1 MTQQSS
7 VAPRRRWLWLIF
19 AFTALA
25 TVIGWLS
32 TTEDTIDISHT
43 EAAPPLPIV
52 SFETV
57 TPQPAS
63 ISISAF
69 AEVRPR
75 WSAELKAAVSGRITE
90 VTDAALAGSHVE
102 AGKVL
107 IRQENSPYIA
117 EVAQAEQALAD
128 ARRQLLRAESKT
140 TAARRQYKNRG
151 TRPANELALHLPEL
165 RVAKKTVAA
174 AEARLNAAR
183 LTLQNATTRAPF
195 SGFITER
202 MVSPG
207 QTVNTGDTMIRLVDD
222 SQLELTVELSRKEW
236 ALLQQPVAGR
246 QAQLYAEDNR
256 LLGHADIRQGG
267 GFLDQKSR
275 QYRVFMEI
283 SNAAKSPVLSGDFV
297 RLELQ
302 GITMPDALN
311 IPASALTQAGKLWY
325 LDRNNQLQHLMPDV
339 ISRMQSRLIIRNPDS
354 QISSW
359 RIATTPLAAF
369 LPGMRVS
376 GREE

>member
-32 TTEDTIDISHT
+32 TTEDTINISHT
-43 EAAPPLPIV
+43 EAAPPLPVV

-63 ISISAF
+63 ISINAF

-102 AGKVL
+102 AGNVL

-140 TAARRQYKNRG
+140 TAARRQYKSRG
-151 TRPANELALHLPEL
+151 TQPANELALHLPEL
-165 RVAKKTVAA
+165 RVAK
-174 AEARLNAAR
+174 
-183 LTLQNATTRAPF
+183 
-195 SGFITER
+195 
-202 MVSPG
+202 
-207 QTVNTGDTMIRLVDD
+207 
-222 SQLELTVELSRKEW
+222 
-236 ALLQQPVAGR
+236 
-246 QAQLYAEDNR
+246 NR
-256 LLGHADIRQGG
+256 GCC
-267 GFLDQKSR
+267 
-275 QYRVFMEI
+275 
-283 SNAAKSPVLSGDFV
+283 
-297 RLELQ
+297 
-302 GITMPDALN
+302 
-311 IPASALTQAGKLWY
+311 
-325 LDRNNQLQHLMPDV
+325 
-339 ISRMQSRLIIRNPDS
+339 
-354 QISSW
+354 
-359 RIATTPLAAF
+359 
-369 LPGMRVS
+369 
-376 GREE
+376 